1 MRAAWPELDH
11 VFSVRRSD
19 EEEVEGEGSP
29 KPKLLLK
36 GPHRL
41 PNKLLMDSPVDLLT
55 IEQGHA
61 TKPPLT
67 YERNSWE
74 KLISRTKESERPR
87 VVIESW
93 PPNSQLWTKGPA
105 CKSTTTRWQKMSYV
119 SRYKRVSATDV
130 GGAFNQA
137 LLLVARVKREWSHLW
152 VWSTEETEIDTPR
165 PMSNLLTPPG
175 FVGSHKYVEGRKGDP
190 IAIIHPMPSVMGAYV
205 QTERGTRRLMP
216 EESGRGLG
224 VPKEWRI
231 DPKKHYKRFF
241 GENDKSVPL
250 RVPLFHFIPSEPRW
264 CFYLGFPIFWTKC
277 ILGATLQ

>member
-1 MRAAWPELDH
+1 
-11 VFSVRRSD
+11 VRRKKQ
-19 EEEVEGEGSP
+19 VEGEGSP
-29 KPKLLLK
+29 KPKHLLK

-105 CKSTTTRWQKMSYV
+105 CKSTTTRWQEMSYV

-130 GGAFNQA
+130 GGGLQPSPTPSCSSKK
-137 LLLVARVKREWSHLW
+137 RVE
-152 VWSTEETEIDTPR
+152 
-165 PMSNLLTPPG
+165 PP
-175 FVGSHKYVEGRKGDP
+175 
-190 IAIIHPMPSVMGAYV
+190 
-205 QTERGTRRLMP
+205 
-216 EESGRGLG
+216 LG
-224 VPKEWRI
+224 VEHRGDGNRYAQTHVKFI
-231 DPKKHYKRFF
+231 DPAR
-241 GENDKSVPL
+241 SS
-250 RVPLFHFIPSEPRW
+250 RVPQI
-264 CFYLGFPIFWTKC
+264 C
-277 ILGATLQ
+277 